1 MKSLSHVWLPA
12 TPWTAAHQAPPSMGF
27 SRQEYWSRVPLPSPI
42 GFPYFLQFKLE
53 FCNNEFVISATV
65 SSWSCFCWLWRAS
78 PFLAEKKIV
87 NQISVLTI
95 WWCQCVELSLG
106 LLEKVVCYDLFV
118 LLTKLLLS
126 VALLHYVLQGQ
137 TCLLFQVSFDFLLLH
152 SNLLWWKGHLFFFGV
167 TSKKSC
173 RNSYNQSTLDS
184 SAPVVGA

>member
-1 MKSLSHVWLPA
+1 MVFPTFVNLSLNLA
-12 TPWTAAHQAPPSMGF
+12 I
-27 SRQEYWSRVPLPSPI
+27 RI
-42 GFPYFLQFKLE
+42 
-53 FCNNEFVISATV
+53 
-65 SSWSCFCWLWRAS
+65 SWSQPQSCFFWLHRAPS
-78 PFLAEKKIV
+78 FAAKNII

-152 SNLLWWKGHLFFFGV
+152 SNLLWWKGHLFLVLVLEG
-167 TSKKSC
+167 
-173 RNSYNQSTLDS
+173 L
-184 SAPVVGA
+184 VVLHRIIQLQLLQRYWLGHRLGIIQKI